1 MKFFILLQRVIFGYI
16 LRNKFDG
23 KSFYRSCSPM
33 AMTTMSYQFGFQK
46 ILQNQLKFKNNFING
61 KHFCRN
67 FLSFLINGIG
77 NLNEIL
83 AIICFLSSISK

>member
-1 MKFFILLQRVIFGYI
+1 MKFFIFLQRVIFGYI

-46 ILQNQLKFKNNFING
+46 LLQNLNSVKFIKLNFRISGYWKFK
-61 KHFCRN
+61 
-67 FLSFLINGIG
+67 
-77 NLNEIL
+77 
-83 AIICFLSSISK
+83 

>member
-46 ILQNQLKFKNNFING
+46 ILQN
-61 KHFCRN
+61 
-67 FLSFLINGIG
+67 LI
-77 NLNEIL
+77 L
-83 AIICFLSSISK
+83 F

>member
-46 ILQNQLKFKNNFING
+46 ILQNQFKFKNNSINR
-61 KHFCRN
+61 KYYNRN
-67 FLSFLINGIG
+67 FL
-77 NLNEIL
+77 NLFHSRNWKFKL
-83 AIICFLSSISK
+83 NLGHYFFVQNK